1 MLDAFGVQR
10 TDISK
15 KQTQNITYVREAP
28 PTAEE
33 KRRARYALG
42 GAAAGVA
49 AGLTQTPVLG
59 GKFRGAVTGA
69 RGAAKGSMEVNRLIG
84 GSKARGAINAARNVP
99 AGAKSGVKSWKGYK
113 LSTSGI
119 GNMMVRTYAPVLGA
133 YGGAVAGE
141 GVGELR
147 NQQLKLRKKKRKV
160 SKSLPSALRGGAIMR
175 GAGSNIIGRTMQN
188 ANWSGKQAAKQI
200 AMQRTRSPKFRQG
213 MAGGFIQQG
222 KQQKSVRFQR
232 DQWMGTDPNTGKMI
246 DTRATRNANMGGFK
260 GQFNAPPA
268 KAKINPD
275 LQARLAARKGS

>member
-1 MLDAFGVQR
+1 MLDAFGVER

-15 KQTQNITYVREAP
+15 KQTQNVTYVREAP

-42 GAAAGVA
+42 GAAAGIA
-49 AGLTQTPVLG
+49 AGFTQTPVIG
-59 GKFRGAVTGA
+59 GKFRGAVSGA
-69 RGAAKGSMEVNRLIG
+69 RGAVKGSMEVNRMVG
-84 GSKARGAINAARNVP
+84 GSKARGAINAVRNAP
-99 AGAKSGVKSWKGYK
+99 EGAKGGVKSWKGYK

-147 NQQLKLRKKKRKV
+147 NQQLKLSNKKRKV
-160 SKSLPSALRGGAIMR
+160 SKGLPSALRGGKRIAGP
-175 GAGSNIIGRTMQN
+175 GADIIGRTMQG
-188 ANWSGKQAAKQI
+188 ANWSGKQASKQM
-200 AMQRTRSPKFRQG
+200 AMQRTRSPGYRQG
-213 MAGGFIQQG
+213 QAGGFIKQG
-222 KQQKSVRFQR
+222 RDQKRVRFQR
-232 DQWMGTDPNTGKMI
+232 EQWMGTDPATRQMV
-246 DTRATRNANMGGFK
+246 DTRALRNADMGGFK

-268 KAKINPD
+268 AAKINPA